1 MNNILKSAKRIIK
14 EMEEDNKREITIY
27 KLVKKYY
34 DDFGSERGDKLL
46 TVIKK
51 NLSHLNAPKQVRD
64 TQVPSEPVMEMMMG
78 PDESIENIG
87 DSIMNSDLSNMA
99 IKTTYAGD
107 YDNFSDYLNEILNKL
122 TNEYLTDPIYD
133 ELKEYLYDVY
143 SEYFLELYMMGQDD
157 DLEEDGDYLMP

>member
-1 MNNILKSAKRIIK
+1 MNNILKSAKRIIR

-51 NLSHLNAPKQVRD
+51 NLSLLNAPKQVRD

-99 IKTTYAGD
+99 IKTTYAGG
-107 YDNFSDYLNEILNKL
+107 YDNFGDYLNEILNKL

>member
-107 YDNFSDYLNEILNKL
+107 YDNFADYLNEILNKL

-143 SEYFLELYMMGQDD
+143 SGYFLELYMMGQDD